1 MRAGSGEK
9 FFRRFT
15 RVPIG
20 LVGWLFN
27 RREPPILPPLAR
39 RADRVGGL
47 NNFLPGGRSKFAC
60 RVSGLA
66 GSPPPS
72 NMWEWRQNYS
82 PISKFWSAVVRL
94 LKGNTIFLAH
104 ACSRASRTIDFLKEF
119 RHLDPDTIKFLKES
133 HDSRLQS
140 TKNLWFLAG
149 IQASGPRN
157 HQIPWVI
164 PRSCVP
170 EWFPWGVH
178 NTSWPRNQAN
188 DFRNSMILGIGASV
202 SIEFLKEIRHL
213 DLETIGFLYEL
224 T

>member
-1 MRAGSGEK
+1 
-9 FFRRFT
+9 
-15 RVPIG
+15 
-20 LVGWLFN
+20 
-27 RREPPILPPLAR
+27 
-39 RADRVGGL
+39 
-47 NNFLPGGRSKFAC
+47 
-60 RVSGLA
+60 
-66 GSPPPS
+66 
-72 NMWEWRQNYS
+72 MWEWRQNYS
-82 PISKFWSAVVRL
+82 PKSKFRSAVVRL

-188 DFRNSMILGIGASV
+188 DFRNSIILGFGASV

-213 DLETIGFLYEL
+213 DLETIGFLHEL